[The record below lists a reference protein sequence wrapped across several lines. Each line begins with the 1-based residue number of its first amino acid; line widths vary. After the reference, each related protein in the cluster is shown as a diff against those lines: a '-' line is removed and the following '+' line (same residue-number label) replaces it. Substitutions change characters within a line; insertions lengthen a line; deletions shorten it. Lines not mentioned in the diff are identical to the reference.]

1 MIKTTTFSPQ
11 LLSQHGY
18 VFLGYPGPAA
28 YFGSKEFYFAALE
41 PHIILKNKIHNM
53 RGNRKIPGL
62 DLQPLKFLRH

>member
-41 PHIILKNKIHNM
+41 PHIILKNKIHE
-53 RGNRKIPGL
+53 RE
-62 DLQPLKFLRH
+62 